1 MTRTAFNRD
10 NVLTPEERVTSSRKC
25 IALLK
30 DHVAEMTER
39 ERAFFQ
45 GTAWAAEKPTYQ
57 CTERQLAWLRDMVET
72 YAQ

>member
-10 NVLTPEERVTSSRKC
+10 GVLTPDERAASSRKC

-30 DHVAEMTER
+30 DHIREMTQR
-39 ERAFFQ
+39 ERDFFT
-45 GTAWAAEKPTYQ
+45 GTAWASEKPTYQ
-57 CTERQLAWLRDMVET
+57 CTERQLAWLRDMVEK